1 MAIDPIVISTPDPR
15 GGPLVLSIL
24 LLLSLKAKQQILK
37 SQHFLEWL
45 ESFKTSN
52 LAIFS
57 NRKHFTKSLKSSKTC
72 KKASKLTIL
81 ESPSQNRLIFPK
93 SLVNSQIAFSNRL
106 CFLNRSKQALLQ
118 ATALNRSNRMFFA
131 ESLES
136 PKTSNSILKSRHQN
150 SNPAGPVHIFNSYG

>member
-1 MAIDPIVISTPDPR
+1 MQKSKQIDNSRI
-15 GGPLVLSIL
+15 
-24 LLLSLKAKQQILK
+24 A
-37 SQHFLEWL
+37 
-45 ESFKTSN
+45 
-52 LAIFS
+52 FS
-57 NRKHFTKSLKSSKTC
+57 
-72 KKASKLTIL
+72 
-81 ESPSQNRLIFPK
+81 NRLIFPK

-150 SNPAGPVHIFNSYG
+150 SNPAFQHAKSGRVTPSRLREIAMKLNKKSVFFRKILFIWHVFF